1 MKSGRDPQNEGAGL
15 MALKRTGYEP
25 PNVVRRSADALAPV
39 AWEQPTAAVVDAVL
53 SGERGLLGLI
63 RTLRQEGPGC
73 AVIVAVIVV
82 APFPALHD
90 AVVAAGAC
98 ALVLD
103 HDLRTLCL
111 ALARGLHGTSTCTCG
126 FELPGAVTAPAS
138 SWKRLS
144 LAPDGQAGPPTLWW
158 SPSTG

>member
-1 MKSGRDPQNEGAGL
+1 M
-15 MALKRTGYEP
+15 
-25 PNVVRRSADALAPV
+25 
-39 AWEQPTAAVVDAVL
+39 AWEQPAAAVVDAVL

-63 RTLRQEGPGC
+63 RTLLQEAPRC
-73 AVIVAVIVV
+73 AVIVV

-98 ALVLD
+98 ALVHD
-103 HDLRTLCL
+103 HDLRTLRL

-126 FELPGAVTAPAS
+126 FEVPGAVTAPAS
-138 SWKRLS
+138 SWNRLS
-144 LAPDGQAGPPTLWW
+144 LAPDVQVGPPTLWW